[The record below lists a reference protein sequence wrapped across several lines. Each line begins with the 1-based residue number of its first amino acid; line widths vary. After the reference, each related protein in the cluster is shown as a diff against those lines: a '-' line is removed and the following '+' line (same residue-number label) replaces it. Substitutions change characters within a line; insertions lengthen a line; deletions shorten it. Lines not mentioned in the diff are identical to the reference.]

1 MDVGGLR
8 QRKPEPIDKLV
19 TEAGMDV
26 SGAGTCPFCR
36 RPMLHSA
43 GDLTVSMVTNQAACS
58 GTVIRLGL
66 SGRQFE

>member
-26 SGAGTCPFCR
+26 SGAGTKRAIR
-36 RPMLHSA
+36 RCFSNESYPREIQR
-43 GDLTVSMVTNQAACS
+43 N
-58 GTVIRLGL
+58 R
-66 SGRQFE
+66 